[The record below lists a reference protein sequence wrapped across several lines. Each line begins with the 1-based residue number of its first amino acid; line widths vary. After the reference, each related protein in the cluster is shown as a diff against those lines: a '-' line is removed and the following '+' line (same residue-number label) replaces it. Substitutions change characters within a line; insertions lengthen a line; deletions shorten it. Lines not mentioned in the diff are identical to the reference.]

1 MHFIQ
6 HWKAYFSAII
16 LVGIFFILWDIYFAY
31 QNVWGFNDQYLIG
44 FRIFKLPIEEW
55 LFFLLIP
62 YSSVFIHYSLKHFLP
77 KFILNKITTKYIT
90 YLLFVIG
97 FALSVYHYDKM
108 YTFICIGLF
117 TILMLFQLIYQWKY
131 AQRFYL
137 SFIII
142 YIPFFF
148 VNNALTGA
156 FSENPVVFY
165 NSSEIIGI
173 RVGTMPLEDSF
184 YCFALLY
191 SITLLFEFLK
201 TKKHFRSNYEN

>member
-1 MHFIQ
+1 
-6 HWKAYFSAII
+6 
-16 LVGIFFILWDIYFAY
+16 
-31 QNVWGFNDQYLIG
+31 
-44 FRIFKLPIEEW
+44 
-55 LFFLLIP
+55 
-62 YSSVFIHYSLKHFLP
+62 
-77 KFILNKITTKYIT
+77 
-90 YLLFVIG
+90 
-97 FALSVYHYDKM
+97 
-108 YTFICIGLF
+108 
-117 TILMLFQLIYQWKY
+117 MLFQLIYQWKY